1 MGRGY
6 GGVCS
11 GFGTKVRIVSF
22 DKEVQSDRVEL
33 RTLNSIRAFCLLG
46 SGTTSSGG
54 APSQLTAAILANL
67 MSSGNLQNHITS
79 TLIPAYFS
87 RYHTILAAITKH
99 LFPLGVSIVNNCKD
113 AQAVVGGYFVW
124 ISLPPE
130 VHCDE
135 VTARAKREENLIVAP
150 GKLFGVRG
158 DDEEV
163 HGLKGKIRLCF
174 AWEDERF
181 LEEGVERLGRVI
193 KEIQRDL
200 S

>member
-1 MGRGY
+1 MGGGY
-6 GGVCS
+6 EGIYSGV
-11 GFGTKVRIVSF
+11 GTEVRIVPF
-22 DKEVQSDRVEL
+22 YKEIQIDRVEL
-33 RTLNSIRAFCLLG
+33 CILIWIRAVCLLG

-54 APSQLTAAILANL
+54 APSQLTAAIIANL

-99 LFPLGVSIVNNCKD
+99 LLPLGVSIANKSED
-113 AQAVVGGYFVW
+113 PQAVVGGYFVW
-124 ISLPPE
+124 IFLPPE

-150 GKLFGVRG
+150 GSLFGVRG
-158 DDEEV
+158 DDDEEDT
-163 HGLKGKIRLCF
+163 LKGKMRLCF
-174 AWEDERF
+174 AWEDER
-181 LEEGVERLGRVI
+181 LLGEGIERLGRVI
-193 KEIQRDL
+193 KGMQRDL